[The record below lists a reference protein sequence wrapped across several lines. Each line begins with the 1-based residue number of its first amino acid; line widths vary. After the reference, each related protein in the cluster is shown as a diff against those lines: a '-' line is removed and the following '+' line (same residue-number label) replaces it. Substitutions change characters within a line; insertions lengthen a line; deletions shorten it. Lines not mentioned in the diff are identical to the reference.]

1 MNKKIL
7 FIGDSHIFH
16 LFPNESNVIYL
27 VDITLNKLRKGNSD
41 VKIEYDT
48 YDQNI
53 NSEKYIISEKGDSLV
68 NFINNFEC
76 DYVFLSIG
84 EIDVRYHLSKQLLK
98 NENAIKEIYEIY
110 LIFLKKLKHK
120 LIISSLTP
128 PGVDNISDI
137 NKRSY
142 ITKEANSIIEEI
154 CNSNNYL
161 YFNTYDGFNT
171 NGILDYSKS
180 DGGVHLNKYLSN
192 LFLENIK
199 HIVNLS

>member
-53 NSEKYIISEKGDSLV
+53 NAEKYIISEKGDSLI
-68 NFINNFEC
+68 NFINDFEC

-110 LIFLKKLKHK
+110 LKFLKKIKHK

-128 PGVDNISDI
+128 PGIDNNSDI

-142 ITKEANSIIEEI
+142 ITKEANYLLKEI
-154 CNSNNYL
+154 CSANDYI
-161 YFNTYDGFNT
+161 YFNAYDDFNI
-171 NGILDYSKS
+171 NGILDHNKS
-180 DGGVHLNKYLSN
+180 DGGVHLNKSLSN

-199 HIVNLS
+199 QIVN